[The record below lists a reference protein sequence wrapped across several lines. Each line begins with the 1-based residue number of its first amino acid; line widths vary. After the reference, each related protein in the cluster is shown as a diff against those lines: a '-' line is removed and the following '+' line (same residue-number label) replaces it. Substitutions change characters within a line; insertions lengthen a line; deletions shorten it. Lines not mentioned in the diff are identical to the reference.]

1 METNKINLDQEINT
15 NKLLA
20 RLIILLRKLPDLNDN
35 SYESIAR
42 QLVRDNFEAEKIK
55 AFEDHFILFSIGRP
69 SVFDQV
75 K

>member
-1 METNKINLDQEINT
+1 MKTEKINLDKEINT

-20 RLIILLRKLPDLNDN
+20 RLIILLRKLPNLYDPN
-35 SYESIAR
+35 YESIAR
-42 QLVRDNFEAEKIK
+42 QLVRDNFHAEKIK

>member
-1 METNKINLDQEINT
+1 MKTEKINLDKDINT

-20 RLIILLRKLPDLNDN
+20 RLIILLRKLPNLYDPN
-35 SYESIAR
+35 YESIAR
-42 QLVRDNFEAEKIK
+42 QLVRDNFQAEKIK

>member
-1 METNKINLDQEINT
+1 MKTEKINLDKEINT

-20 RLIILLRKLPDLNDN
+20 RLIILLRKLPNLYDPN
-35 SYESIAR
+35 YESIAR
-42 QLVRDNFEAEKIK
+42 QLVRDNFQAEKIK